1 MIAALIKAFGQASD
15 PAFRRVI
22 VKGAAAAIVLF
33 LALVAG
39 AAWGLEHFT
48 LTTINWV
55 NQIIA
60 ALGGIATVII
70 AGLLFPGAIMAVQG
84 IFLDDAALSVETRHY
99 PDAIGTPPPTA
110 RAIWGSLRLAGI
122 TIAFNLVVL
131 PLYFFPAINLIV
143 FYSLNGYL
151 LGREYFEVVALRHMT
166 LDAARTLRRRNRWP
180 TFIAGILITF
190 LFTIPVANWFMP
202 AFATAF
208 MEHVFDAAR
217 RRGLLIQS

>member
-1 MIAALIKAFGQASD
+1 MFAALIKAFGQSSD
-15 PAFRRVI
+15 PDFRRVI

-48 LTTINWV
+48 LTSIHWV
-55 NQIIA
+55 NQVIA
-60 ALGGIATVII
+60 AMGGIATVFV
-70 AGLLFPGAIMAVQG
+70 AGLLFPGAMMAVQG

-99 PDAIGTPPPTA
+99 PDNIGTPPPTA

-122 TIAFNLVVL
+122 TIVLNLIVL
-131 PLYFFPAINLIV
+131 PLYFFPAVNLLV

-166 LDAARTLRRRNRWP
+166 LAAARVLRRRNRWS
-180 TFIAGILITF
+180 TFIAGVVITF
-190 LFTIPVANWFMP
+190 LFTIPVASWFMP

-208 MEHVFDAAR
+208 MAHVFENAR
-217 RRGLLIQS
+217 RRSLSVQA